1 MQSPWKTEGPVRI
14 AIVNSTNRIIG
25 GAERY
30 IDESIPLLRSS
41 GHEAALFV
49 PQNYPASLSD
59 IANDDVVRLIGDDV
73 VALHSL
79 AGIGALAAWD
89 PDVIFVHC
97 LLPQILEERLFSVAP
112 SVLFAH
118 DYVRTCISG
127 SKTLHS
133 PNARPCSRRLGLGC
147 LAHYYPH
154 RCGGLNPVTMA
165 RNYRRGLDALTR
177 LTRYQAVVA
186 FSAHMRAEYVRNT
199 KGAANVVL
207 IPPFATVP
215 PTNHSVRSF
224 AHAHLGFLGRL
235 EQEKGVD
242 LLIDALPL
250 AADGLRRGITLT
262 IAGRGRQKAAL
273 ESQSRELMLSRED
286 ITVQFTDWVTG
297 QALRGFFDNLD
308 LLVIPSTW
316 PEPFALVGLEAAA
329 RSVPAVAFSV
339 GGIPDWL
346 SDGFN
351 GHLAPGARPSAS
363 GLSDAVVAAL
373 DDQTHHQ
380 RLRRG
385 AAEVS
390 SRYTAELHIARLTDL
405 LGNIVVSRD
414 ANESAS

>member
-1 MQSPWKTEGPVRI
+1 MRI

-30 IDESIPLLRSS
+30 IDESLPLLLSS
-41 GHEAALFV
+41 GHETALCV
-49 PQNYPASLSD
+49 LQNHPPRLT
-59 IANDDVVRLIGDDV
+59 DVAQYDAVRLIGDDV

-79 AGIGALAAWD
+79 AGIGALAAWH

-97 LLPQILEERLFSVAP
+97 LLPQILEERLLSVAP

-133 PNARPCSRRLGLGC
+133 PKARPCSRQLGPGC

-165 RNYRRGLDALTR
+165 RNYRRGLDAITR
-177 LTRYQAVVA
+177 LTRYQAVVT

-207 IPPFATVP
+207 IPYMTTQTKPFATVP
-215 PTNHSVRSF
+215 PTNDSVRSF

-262 IAGRGRQKAAL
+262 IAGRGRQRASL
-273 ESQSRELMLSRED
+273 ESRSRKLMRSRED

-297 QALRGFFDNLD
+297 EALRGFFDNLD

-316 PEPFALVGLEAAA
+316 PEPFALVGLEAGA

-363 GLSDAVVAAL
+363 GLSDAVIAAL

-380 RLRRG
+380 RLRSG
-385 AAEVS
+385 AAEVAT
-390 SRYTAELHIARLTDL
+390 RYTAQLHIARLTNL
-405 LGNIVVSRD
+405 LGKIVVSRD
-414 ANESAS
+414 SNGSAS